1 MSLHEATQVNEQQSL
16 IATNSGH
23 GPWHVVETYQAA
35 PWLASDTVLDPAI
48 YESLADQPVI
58 AIDFP
63 AFTDGRGYTLA
74 RQLRERYGYRGEI
87 RAVGDVL
94 IDQLF
99 YMHRCGFD
107 AFLLREDQVVE
118 DALNAQHTFSLSY
131 QISIDTPE
139 PLFLRRLRE
148 AASQKALLQ
157 ERKEDDYSV
166 PELKYAV
173 A

>member
-1 MSLHEATQVNEQQSL
+1 MSLHKASEINPRQML
-16 IATNSGH
+16 IATGGGVGS
-23 GPWHVVETYQAA
+23 WHVVEAYQSA
-35 PWLASDTVLDPAI
+35 PWLASDTVLDSVL
-48 YESLADQPVI
+48 YESLAAQPAI

-148 AASQKALLQ
+148 AASQKASLQ